1 MPKKKPTRKPTSK
14 KSAAP
19 KKRAAKSSGTPAP
32 VDPIQAAL
40 ARRRAAL
47 IRR

>member
-1 MPKKKPTRKPTSK
+1 MPKKKPTPKRTTK
-14 KSAAP
+14 KSAG
-19 KKRAAKSSGTPAP
+19 KKPAKSSGTPAP

-47 IRR
+47 IGR